1 MPCSFQVGPRWTKPK
16 VDSTGRLI
24 WSFILCAEV
33 EAIDHCLHSPA
44 ILEGSSKGWV
54 YSVLIYPC
62 LSFQKGAQYMQAYVT
77 SNIPTWKRL
86 PFPHIVVGGK
96 NETLLKFC
104 IFGKKK
110 KHYWYSNF
118 QSIMKIIEW
127 TRFLLWGD
135 IVLSCAELPSFNHGL
150 IGNTDSY
157 RLEL

>member
-54 YSVLIYPC
+54 YSALIYLC

-77 SNIPTWKRL
+77 SNITTWKRL
-86 PFPHIVVGGK
+86 LFPAHCSGGEMK
-96 NETLLKFC
+96 RFWSYASLETLL
-104 IFGKKK
+104 IFRFPVYSENNRIDKIFVMR
-110 KHYWYSNF
+110 WYCPFLPRAALF
-118 QSIMKIIEW
+118 QSWAYWEHW
-127 TRFLLWGD
+127 
-135 IVLSCAELPSFNHGL
+135 
-150 IGNTDSY
+150 
-157 RLEL
+157 